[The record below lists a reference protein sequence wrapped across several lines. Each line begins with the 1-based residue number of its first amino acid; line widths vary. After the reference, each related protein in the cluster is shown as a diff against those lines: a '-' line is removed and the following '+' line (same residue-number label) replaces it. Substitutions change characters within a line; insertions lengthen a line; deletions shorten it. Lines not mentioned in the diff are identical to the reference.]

1 MSQSVQELLYEL
13 NSQRVRKMRT
23 EIREQYKATDVERQ
37 ERNDARE
44 AEQFGEKAKLASGL
58 HLLDLKRAGH
68 SPRRT
73 EYVISSERYLVA
85 GHMLIRARLLAQGSL
100 IGSPAAMCEAS

>member
-13 NSQRVRKMRT
+13 NSQRVRRMRT
-23 EIREQYKATDVERQ
+23 KIREQYKATDVEAQ
-37 ERNDARE
+37 ERRDARE
-44 AEQFGEKAKLASGL
+44 AEQFGEKAKLASCL

-73 EYVISSERYLVA
+73 EYVIASERHLVA
-85 GHMLIRARLLAQGSL
+85 RSSAHRGSL

>member
-13 NSQRVRKMRT
+13 NSQRVRKMRA
-23 EIREQYKATDVERQ
+23 EMRDQYKASDVERQ

-44 AEQFGEKAKLASGL
+44 AEQFGEKAKLASCL

-73 EYVISSERYLVA
+73 EYVISSERHLVA
-85 GHMLIRARLLAQGSL
+85 RSYAHRGSL
-100 IGSPAAMCEAS
+100 IGSPAALCEAS